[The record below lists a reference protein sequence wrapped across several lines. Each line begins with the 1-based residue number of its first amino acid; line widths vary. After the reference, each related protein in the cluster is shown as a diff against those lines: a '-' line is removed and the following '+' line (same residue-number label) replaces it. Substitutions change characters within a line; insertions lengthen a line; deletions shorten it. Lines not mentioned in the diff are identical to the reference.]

1 MPGEALLCPLPFSWC
16 QLLMAQTVE
25 RTAYGQNA
33 EGTLGVG
40 TVTGQCSGVQ
50 HHSFKPPAALSKPR
64 FLSHFKTLVVQ
75 QHSVEFDLADART
88 TKSSLILYPKPS
100 QPMRQSGLMGALRTV
115 LHSVDAEN

>member
-1 MPGEALLCPLPFSWC
+1 
-16 QLLMAQTVE
+16 MAQTVE
-25 RTAYGQNA
+25 RTAYAQIA

-40 TVTGQCSGVQ
+40 TVQGEFHIPFVETGQCPGVQ
-50 HHSFKPPAALSKPR
+50 HPRFKPPAALSKSR

-88 TKSSLILYPKPS
+88 TKSSLILYPKLS